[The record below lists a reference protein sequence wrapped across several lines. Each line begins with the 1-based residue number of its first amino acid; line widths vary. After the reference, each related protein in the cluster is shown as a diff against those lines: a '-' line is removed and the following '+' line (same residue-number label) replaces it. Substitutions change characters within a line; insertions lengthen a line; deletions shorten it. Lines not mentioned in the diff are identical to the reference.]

1 MHNTF
6 HKEFVSEERLSYSIY
21 HINEIII
28 RNSTDIFTFIFMKQI
43 AKKSGITQLN
53 TIYLYQIAF

>member
-28 RNSTDIFTFIFMKQI
+28 RNSTDIFTFK
-43 AKKSGITQLN
+43 TL
-53 TIYLYQIAF
+53 YL